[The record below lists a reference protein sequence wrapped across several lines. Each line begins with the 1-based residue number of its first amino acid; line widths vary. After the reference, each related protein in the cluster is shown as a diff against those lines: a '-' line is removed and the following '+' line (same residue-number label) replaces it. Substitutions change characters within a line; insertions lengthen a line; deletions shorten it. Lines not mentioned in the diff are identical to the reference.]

1 VTGDAPTGDA
11 PTGDAPTGEAPA
23 AGTLAGTGP
32 AGRPVRA
39 TYRVQ
44 LHDGFTF
51 ADAAELVPQLA
62 ELGISHL
69 YLSPALEA
77 VPGSMHGYDVVD
89 PTRIRASLGGEE
101 GLRAL
106 AAVAHDA
113 GLGLILDI
121 VPNHVG
127 LVSPANP
134 WWWDVLAHG
143 PDGRYGRHLDVH
155 WQAGAHG
162 QPTLLLP
169 ELGERLDEA
178 LAGDALQLAHVED
191 GRTPAWRIVY
201 YDHAWPVAPGT
212 LEACGLD
219 PADVAA
225 TTAACRD
232 DREQLRVLLARQH
245 YRLGY
250 WRRANAE
257 LDHRRFFDID
267 TLGAVRVEDP
277 EVFADVH
284 AAVLPLIADGTLDGL
299 RIDHPDGLADPVGYL
314 HDLRAAVGEDAY
326 IVVEKILE
334 HGERFRDSWPVAG
347 TVGYELAAP
356 TLGVH
361 LDPAAGPILD
371 ELQARLTGTPLHREA
386 LVDEAKRT
394 ALSSLFGA
402 EQERV
407 ATLAAAA
414 VGRPVEELRA
424 ALAELVVVWP
434 VYRTYLRP
442 GIEPVDARDRAVIDH
457 ALARAAARAP
467 EHRATLEALTRVL
480 LSGRDDEAARAFVTA
495 FQQLTGPAVAKGFED
510 TVLYRDLRC
519 VAVNEVGSDPAEL
532 GTSVASLHGL
542 HTEVADHRPATMRLS
557 STHDTKRSED
567 VRARLAVLAQRPGW
581 WVATADRLA
590 ELAAVARTPRED
602 GEGTWPLPVHEHLAW
617 QTAVG
622 TWPIGPGRLSAYLL
636 KAAREGKEAT
646 NWLTPDT
653 AYEAALTTYAEVL
666 TTEPALVGALEDAV
680 TAVTGA
686 AAVTSLAMTL
696 TKLTGPGVP
705 DTYQGTE
712 VWDRSLVDPDNR
724 RPVDHASLAA
734 HAAAL
739 AEADPGPE
747 LAAALMADATDVAG
761 GEGLA
766 KLWVTRQALRLRRDR
781 PELLAPGASYTP
793 LWARGR
799 DAHNVW
805 ACVRGGGAVAIT
817 PCGAGRLDGT
827 PAALDLGDTTLE
839 LPAGRYLDVLAGR
852 RLTGGTHPV
861 SELLAGFPVALYV
874 KE

>member
-1 VTGDAPTGDA
+1 MSGALQS
-11 PTGDAPTGEAPA
+11 GEAPA
-23 AGTLAGTGP
+23 AATAAGSGP
-32 AGRPVRA
+32 GVRPVRS

-51 ADAAELVPQLA
+51 TDAGKLVPQLA

-69 YLSPALEA
+69 YLSPSLEA
-77 VPGSMHGYDVVD
+77 VPGSPHGYDVID
-89 PTRIRASLGGEE
+89 PTRIRESLGGEDR
-101 GLRAL
+101 LREL
-106 AAVAHDA
+106 AATAHAA
-113 GLGLILDI
+113 GLGLLLDI

-155 WQAGAHG
+155 WQPGAHG

-178 LAGDALQLAHVED
+178 LEGTALQLVHVED
-191 GRTPAWRIVY
+191 GRTPAWRIAY

-212 LEACGLD
+212 LEAAGLD
-219 PADVAA
+219 PHDLA
-225 TTAACRD
+225 TTTARCRD
-232 DREQLRVLLARQH
+232 DREQLRALLSRQH

-284 AAVLPLIADGTLDGL
+284 AAVLPLLADGTLDGL

-314 HDLRAAVGEDAY
+314 HDLRAAAGEDAY

-334 HGERFRDSWPVAG
+334 HGERFRDEWPVAG

-361 LDPAAGPILD
+361 MDPAAGPILD
-371 ELQARLTGTPLHREA
+371 ELQARLTGTPLHREE
-386 LVDEAKRT
+386 LVDDAKRT
-394 ALSSLFGA
+394 ALATLFGA

-442 GIEPVDARDRAVIDH
+442 GLEPVDARDRGVVAH
-457 ALARAAARAP
+457 ALARATARAP
-467 EHRATLEALTRVL
+467 EHAATMEAIARVL
-480 LSGRDDEAARAFVTA
+480 LSGRADTAAVAFTTA

-519 VAVNEVGSDPAEL
+519 TAVNEVGSDPGEL
-532 GTSVASLHGL
+532 GASVASLHGL

-581 WVATADRLA
+581 WVTTADRLQSLA
-590 ELAAVARTPRED
+590 EVARTPRMD
-602 GEGTWPLPVHEHLAW
+602 GVGAWPLPVHEHLAW

-622 TWPIGPGRLSAYLL
+622 TWPIGPGRLAEYLL

-653 AYEAALTTYAEVL
+653 GYEAALTRYAEVL
-666 TTEPALVGALEDAV
+666 TTEPTLIGALEDAV
-680 TAVTGA
+680 TALTGP
-686 AAVTSLAMTL
+686 AAVTALAMTL

-712 VWDRSLVDPDNR
+712 IWDRSLVDPDNR
-724 RPVDHASLAA
+724 RPVAHDAVAAQLAA
-734 HAAAL
+734 LTAAAPD
-739 AEADPGPE
+739 AVPDPD
-747 LAAALMADATDVAG
+747 LVARLLADAADVAG
-761 GEGLA
+761 GVGLA
-766 KLWVTRQALRLRRDR
+766 KLWVTRQALQLRRAR

-799 DAHNVW
+799 DAQHVL
-805 ACVRGGGAVAIT
+805 AYLRGGGAVVIA
-817 PCGAGRLDGT
+817 PCRAGQLAGN
-827 PAALDLGDTTLE
+827 PASLDLGDTRLQ
-839 LPAGRYLDVLAGR
+839 LPAGSYRDVLAGR
-852 RLTGGTHPV
+852 AVAGGAHRVTD
-861 SELLAGFPVALYV
+861 LLAGFPVALYV

>member
-1 VTGDAPTGDA
+1 MSSGV
-11 PTGDAPTGEAPA
+11 PA
-23 AGTLAGTGP
+23 AAGQPGAAAPPPGSGP
-32 AGRPVRA
+32 PQRPVRA

-51 ADAAELVPQLA
+51 ADAQQLVARLSD
-62 ELGISHL
+62 LGISHL

-77 VPGSMHGYDVVD
+77 VPGSTHGYDVID
-89 PTRIRASLGGEE
+89 PSRIRASFGGEE

-106 AAVAHDA
+106 AVTAQAA

-143 PDGRYGRHLDVH
+143 PEGRYGRHLDIH
-155 WQAGAHG
+155 WQPGAHE

-169 ELGERLDEA
+169 ELGEPLDAA
-178 LAGDALQLAHVED
+178 LAGDALQLACVDD
-191 GRTPAWRIVY
+191 GRTPAWRVVY
-201 YDHAWPVAPGT
+201 YDHAWPLAAGS
-212 LEACGLD
+212 LEAAGLD
-219 PADVAA
+219 PGAVEA
-225 TTAACRD
+225 TIATCRE
-232 DREQLRVLLARQH
+232 DRARLREVLDRQY

-257 LDHRRFFDID
+257 LDYRRFFDVD

-314 HDLRAAVGEDAY
+314 DDLRAAVGSDAY
-326 IVVEKILE
+326 LVVEKILE
-334 HGERFRDSWPVAG
+334 HGERFRDEWPVAG

-356 TLGVH
+356 MLGVH

-371 ELQARLTGTPLHREA
+371 ELQARLTGQVLHREE
-386 LVDEAKRT
+386 LVDDAKRT
-394 ALSSLFGA
+394 ALATLFGS

-407 ATLAAAA
+407 ATLAASALD
-414 VGRPVEELRA
+414 RPVAALQA

-442 GIEPVDARDRAVIDH
+442 GLAPVDARDRALVDH
-457 ALARAAARAP
+457 ALARARARAP
-467 EHRATLEALTRVL
+467 QHADALEAIAAL
-480 LSGRDDEAARAFVTA
+480 LLRSREDAPAVAFVTA
-495 FQQLTGPAVAKGFED
+495 FQQLTGPAIAKGFED
-510 TVLYRDLRC
+510 TVLYRDLRFT
-519 VAVNEVGSDPAEL
+519 AVNEVGSDPGEVGA
-532 GTSVASLHGL
+532 SVAELHGL
-542 HTEVADHRPATMRLS
+542 HVEVADHRPATMRLS

-581 WVATADRLA
+581 WVATADRLEA
-590 ELAAVARTPRED
+590 LAATAQSPSGD
-602 GEGTWPLPVHEHLAW
+602 GSGTWPLPVHEHLAW

-622 TWPIGPGRLSAYLL
+622 TWPIGPARLAEYLL

-653 AYEAALTTYAEVL
+653 AYEAALTRYAEVL
-666 TTEPALVGALEDAV
+666 TTEPALIGAIEDAV
-680 TAVTGA
+680 AELTAPAV
-686 AAVTSLAMTL
+686 VTSLAMTL

-724 RPVDHASLAA
+724 RPVDHAAIT
-734 HAAAL
+734 AL
-739 AEADPGPE
+739 TDGLREQSPGPGVSAR
-747 LAAALMADATDVAG
+747 LLADAADVAG
-761 GEGLA
+761 GAGLA
-766 KLWVTRQALRLRRDR
+766 KLWVTRQSLRLRRDR
-781 PELLAPGASYTP
+781 PDLLGPGASYAP

-799 DAHNVW
+799 DAHAVW
-805 ACVRGGGAVAIT
+805 ACVRGDGVVAVV
-817 PCGAGRLDGT
+817 PCRSGQLAGPPG
-827 PAALDLGDTTLE
+827 ALDLGDTTLT
-839 LPAGRYLDVLAGR
+839 LPDGSYHDVLAGR
-852 RLTGGTHPV
+852 RVTGGPQPV
-861 SELLAGFPVALYV
+861 TDLLAGFPVALYV

>member
-1 VTGDAPTGDA
+1 MSG
-11 PTGDAPTGEAPA
+11 PA
-23 AGTLAGTGP
+23 THPIPGTGP
-32 AGRPVRA
+32 PERPVRA
-39 TYRVQ
+39 TYRLQ

-51 ADAAELVPQLA
+51 ADAEQVVPRLA

-69 YLSPALEA
+69 YLSPSLEA
-77 VPGSMHGYDVVD
+77 VPGSMHGYDVID
-89 PTRIRASLGGEE
+89 PTRIRASFGGAA
-101 GLRAL
+101 GLRQL
-106 AAVAHDA
+106 AATAHRA

-143 PDGRYGRHLDVH
+143 PDGRYGRHFDIH
-155 WQAGAHG
+155 WQPGAHG

-169 ELGERLDEA
+169 ELGERLDDA
-178 LAGDALQLAHVED
+178 LSGDVLQLAHVED
-191 GRTPAWRIVY
+191 DREPSWRVVY
-201 YDHAWPVAPGT
+201 YDHAWPVTPGS
-212 LEACGLD
+212 LRACGLD
-219 PADVAA
+219 PAAVTA
-225 TTAACRD
+225 TTAACRE
-232 DREQLRVLLARQH
+232 DRERLRALLARQH

-314 HDLRAAVGEDAY
+314 HDLRAAVGDDTY

-334 HGERFRDSWPVAG
+334 HGERFRDGWPVAG

-371 ELQARLTGTPLHREA
+371 EFQARLTGTTLHREE
-386 LVDEAKRT
+386 LVDDAKRT
-394 ALSSLFGA
+394 ALASLFGA

-414 VGRPVEELRA
+414 LGRPVDELQA
-424 ALAELVVVWP
+424 AIAELVVVWP

-442 GIEPVDARDRAVIDH
+442 GREAVDPRDRAVVDH

-467 EHRATLEALTRVL
+467 AQRATLDAIAGL
-480 LSGRDDEAARAFVTA
+480 LLGGRDDAAAVDFITA

-519 VAVNEVGSDPAEL
+519 TAVNEVGADPGVL
-532 GTSVASLHGL
+532 GASVAELHGL
-542 HTEVADHRPATMRLS
+542 HVEVADHRPSTMRLS
-557 STHDTKRSED
+557 SSHDTKRSED

-581 WVATADRLA
+581 WVATADRLDA
-590 ELAAVARTPRED
+590 LAGGARTRRDAHPD
-602 GEGTWPLPVHEHLAW
+602 TWPLKVHEHLAW

-622 TWPIGPGRLSAYLL
+622 TWPIGPQRLIDYLV
-636 KAAREGKEAT
+636 KAAREGKHAT

-653 AYEAALTTYAEVL
+653 GYEQALTHYAEVL
-666 TTEPALVGALEDAV
+666 TTDPALVAALEDAV
-680 TAVTGA
+680 TAVTA
-686 AAVTSLAMTL
+686 PAAVTALAMTL
-696 TKLTGPGVP
+696 TKLTGPGVA

-712 VWDRSLVDPDNR
+712 LWDRSLVDPDNR
-724 RPVDHASLAA
+724 RPVDHGALAA
-734 HAAAL
+734 L
-739 AEADPGPE
+739 SAELDAWQPGPE
-747 LAAALMADATDVAG
+747 VAQALVADAADVAG
-761 GEGLA
+761 GRGLA
-766 KLWVTRQALRLRRDR
+766 KLWVTRQALRLRDAR
-781 PELLAPGASYTP
+781 PDLLAPGAGYAP

-799 DAHNVW
+799 DAHAVW
-805 ACVRGGGAVAIT
+805 ACVRGGAAVAIA
-817 PCGAGRLDGT
+817 PCRAGQLAGT
-827 PAALDLGDTTLE
+827 LGALDLGDTVLSM
-839 LPAGRYLDVLAGR
+839 PAGSYHDVLAGR
-852 RLTGGTHPV
+852 RVTGGTHRV